1 MIARQSIKALL
12 LRRAAVDDFLVLIST
27 ACVIGLS
34 IIATLLAS
42 QGLSDN
48 SLTIEQTHFLMKG
61 YYISNFMY
69 IAAICSAKLSVLVI
83 FYTIVEVQRWARRI
97 VITVSVFV
105 LAWSIASLLAIAIQ
119 CDIPR
124 PWIME
129 SNRCF
134 NTQIFWVMYCII
146 DMSTEVSIVMISV
159 NLVAYIQVPL
169 SQKVAFITCF
179 LPRVLVLGAAL
190 IRLIWLYPTTPQS
203 LPEYRLWIPVIISQA
218 QLFLSIATASIPYMV
233 PFFKNLDVNLRT
245 PYLATKRDRLANH
258 RLGPSASSLWF
269 RRSRKPKDLALWDP
283 GAETSAQYKLAP
295 QASPCLPTP
304 RPLTPL
310 SPQVIPSLPNSKS
323 SVRGLNIYIPHRDPQ
338 RQRSIDRGSPR
349 TESSGV
355 LSPTCTSS
363 QSMLLQSFIPAR
375 KAPCPPKKVQSP
387 GSATPSSC
395 YSSWAPTPV
404 PVLPRA
410 ERFSLF
416 PPQYQHYGSQQ
427 PHRTPVTSPVPPFRP
442 VRSQTVSG
450 VASKPNPSVN
460 DARPAPSPDHAR
472 PPKFATTRHL
482 YAPPLKMPS
491 EKEIVRPGSIQ
502 DLTSPMGAAINSWF
516 SNTEVE
522 HIPASPMCP
531 PLAVHNKTPGHMRSP
546 ARVNISHHEPRPPGE
561 LLQMDRDI
569 RSQCLPT
576 VRDVRNSPHIVKRS
590 PQL

>member
-338 RQRSIDRGSPR
+338 RQRSIDRGIDALTVLYTGQESTLPAKEGSKSRLGHTQLLLFKLGAYSGSSLTPGR
-349 TESSGV
+349 TIFAVPTSVSA
-355 LSPTCTSS
+355 LRLPTTTPNACYITSPT
-363 QSMLLQSFIPAR
+363 IPAR
-375 KAPCPPKKVQSP
+375 EITDSLWGCEQTQS
-387 GSATPSSC
+387 
-395 YSSWAPTPV
+395 
-404 PVLPRA
+404 
-410 ERFSLF
+410 FS
-416 PPQYQHYGSQQ
+416 Q
-427 PHRTPVTSPVPPFRP
+427 
-442 VRSQTVSG
+442 
-450 VASKPNPSVN
+450 
-460 DARPAPSPDHAR
+460 
-472 PPKFATTRHL
+472 
-482 YAPPLKMPS
+482 
-491 EKEIVRPGSIQ
+491 
-502 DLTSPMGAAINSWF
+502 
-516 SNTEVE
+516 
-522 HIPASPMCP
+522 
-531 PLAVHNKTPGHMRSP
+531 
-546 ARVNISHHEPRPPGE
+546 
-561 LLQMDRDI
+561 
-569 RSQCLPT
+569 
-576 VRDVRNSPHIVKRS
+576 
-590 PQL
+590 